1 MSRDYKTLTRDDL
14 HRSFL
19 VYKNNI
25 DKEYKEGR
33 LNRNEAARLLTSARE
48 NYKKQNYNKMVD
60 RINAA

>member
-1 MSRDYKTLTRDDL
+1 MSRDYKILSRDDL

-25 DKEYKEGR
+25 DQEYKAGR
-33 LNRNEAARLLTSARE
+33 LTRNEAARLLASARE